1 MRVLGLQMKQNPPGT
16 ASFPGA
22 GVRRGRGQLILWW
35 DARGTLEGAAGG
47 GRGGGRCLL
56 AVWRRVSANEPLSAG
71 EGDFLRW
78 ASLGE
83 GTAALALEHVPLT
96 PGSPGLQLRPRVI
109 PGYGLPLKS
118 EDGAKSGREQRA
130 VWVPLGFI
138 LRDGGAVAGE
148 EEAAVGAEEPARS
161 VAMVTSPI

>member
-1 MRVLGLQMKQNPPGT
+1 MNVRVGPPTKAEPSGDSLFSRGE
-16 ASFPGA
+16 AEAAANLFCGGMPGA
-22 GVRRGRGQLILWW
+22 HSRVGVGWGGVRG
-35 DARGTLEGAAGG
+35 
-47 GRGGGRCLL
+47 LL
-56 AVWRRVSANEPLSAG
+56 AVWGASLSANEPLSAW

-83 GTAALALEHVPLT
+83 GTAALALGHVPLT
-96 PGSPGLQLRPRVI
+96 PGSPGLQVRPRVI

-138 LRDGGAVAGE
+138 LRDGGRWRGGGE
-148 EEAAVGAEEPARS
+148 RRQQ
-161 VAMVTSPI
+161 